1 MRYSPR
7 IGRRLPSARRPD
19 MSRVPVAS
27 VAGLV
32 FLAAWL
38 AGATVLADHVRGFN
52 MIVQFVYY
60 AVAGFVWVF
69 PIRWLMLWA
78 AHQR

>member
-1 MRYSPR
+1 
-7 IGRRLPSARRPD
+7 
-19 MSRVPVAS
+19 MSRTPVAA

-32 FLAAWL
+32 FM
-38 AGATVLADHVRGFN
+38 AGWIGGAVVLADHLRGVN
-52 MIVQFVYY
+52 ILVQFVYF

-78 AHQR
+78 ARMR